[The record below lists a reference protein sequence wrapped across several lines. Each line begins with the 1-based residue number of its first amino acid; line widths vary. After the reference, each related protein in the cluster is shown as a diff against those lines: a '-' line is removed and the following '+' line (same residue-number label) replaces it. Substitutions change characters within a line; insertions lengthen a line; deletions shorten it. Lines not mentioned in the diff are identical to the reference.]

1 MTKDIG
7 IDLGTANVLIHLK
20 GRGVILNEPA
30 LVAFDKDTHQVIE
43 YGSAAYQMIGRT
55 GPNTEIVRPLKAG
68 TISDYDLAEAMLTLF
83 FDKIN
88 SRNWL
93 SKPNVLICA
102 PAEISELERASLI
115 EAIERAGGGN
125 IYIEEEA
132 KVAAVG
138 AGIDILSPKGAM
150 VIDIGGGTTDIAVL
164 SAGEIIASR
173 SLKIAGDSFD
183 SAIIQYFKQEKQLLI
198 GEKSAEEAKIA
209 VGSATHLSD
218 KLLESYDLKGRDLV
232 TGLPKSININSND
245 IHLAIQHSLAMIAR
259 ACRELI
265 EDVSPELAADIM
277 EQGVILTGGGAM
289 LFNLDSYLSDYLQLS
304 VIRADQPMS
313 CVAIGT
319 GLMLD
324 MIQDGVFERQSLTFK
339 QRIQK
344 FFRSLRRKLFG

>member
-1 MTKDIG
+1 MSKDIG

-30 LVAFDKDTHQVIE
+30 LVAFDKESHQVIE
-43 YGSAAYQMIGRT
+43 YGRDAYQMIGRT
-55 GPNTEIVRPLKAG
+55 GPNTEIIRPLKAG
-68 TISDYDLAEAMLTLF
+68 TISDYELAEAMLTLF
-83 FDKIN
+83 FEKIN
-88 SRNWL
+88 SRSWF

-102 PAEISELERASLI
+102 PAEISEVERLSLI

-150 VIDIGGGTTDIAVL
+150 IIDIGGGTTDIAII
-164 SAGEIIASR
+164 SAGEVIASR
-173 SLKIAGDSFD
+173 SLKVAGDSFD
-183 SAIIQYFKQEKQLLI
+183 VALIHYFKQEKQLLI
-198 GEKSAEEAKIA
+198 GEKTAEEAKIA
-209 VGSATHLSD
+209 VGSATKLAD
-218 KLLESYDLKGRDLV
+218 QLLETYDLKGRDLV

-245 IHLAIQHSLAMIAR
+245 IYLALHQSLSVIAR
-259 ACRELI
+259 ACRELM
-265 EDVSPELAADIM
+265 EDASPELLADIL

-289 LFNLDSYLSDYLQLS
+289 LYNLDTYLSDFLQLS

-324 MIQDGVFERQSLTFK
+324 MIQDGVFDKQTLTFTQK
-339 QRIQK
+339 IKK
-344 FFRSLRRKLFG
+344 FFRSMRRKLFG